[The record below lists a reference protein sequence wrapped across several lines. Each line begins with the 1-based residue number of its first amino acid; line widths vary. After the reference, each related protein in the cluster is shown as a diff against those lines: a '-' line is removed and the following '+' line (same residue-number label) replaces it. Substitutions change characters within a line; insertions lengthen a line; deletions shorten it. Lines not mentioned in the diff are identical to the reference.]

1 VSAVKPSHGP
11 KLFLAGAF
19 VATLGLKLL
28 FYDRGTAAAGEQDL
42 GEAVT
47 GFLVEA
53 GFEPHVENRFGRV
66 FIYADAGK
74 CRMLISETTP
84 QGWDR
89 SSNEIWAK
97 PVGRLSY
104 IFDGAVHAH
113 EPFLAPMADRWWTRL
128 RVKLGLS
135 RNYHP
140 VLAVAAS
147 GECAVDSLPWWQLS
161 VLS

>member
-1 VSAVKPSHGP
+1 
-11 KLFLAGAF
+11 LAAAL
-19 VATLGLKLL
+19 VTTLGLKLL
-28 FYDRGTAAAGEQDL
+28 LYDRGTAATGEQNL
-42 GEAVT
+42 REAVT
-47 GFLVEA
+47 GFLVKA
-53 GFEPHVENRFGRV
+53 GFESHVQNRFGRV

-74 CRMLISETTP
+74 CRMLISEATP

-97 PVGRLSY
+97 PVGQLSY
-104 IFDGAVHAH
+104 IFDGAVHVH
-113 EPFLAPMADRWWTRL
+113 EPFLAPMLERWWMRL

-135 RNYHP
+135 PNYRP

-147 GECAVDSLPWWQLS
+147 DECAVDSLPWWQLS